1 MTDGNLAAVRL
12 FLRLGTSPNVKDSG
26 GAFALISAVTMCTN
40 EPRGDRLGILQ
51 AMLAAKAT
59 VDVKD
64 DNGSSP
70 LLWSVTAQ
78 CPTDFAR
85 ALVAAGADV
94 NVKAKGGGTPLML
107 ANVFK
112 RDDLI
117 ALLVKAGAK

>member
-1 MTDGNLAAVRL
+1 
-12 FLRLGTSPNVKDSG
+12 
-26 GAFALISAVTMCTN
+26 
-40 EPRGDRLGILQ
+40 LGILQ
-51 AMLAAKAT
+51 ALIGAKAT
-59 VDVKD
+59 IDVKD

-107 ANVFK
+107 AKVFQ
-112 RDDLI
+112 RADLVE
-117 ALLVKAGAK
+117 LLVKAGAR